1 MSNAILDANGGIESA
16 RALATA
22 HHILSSHDLC
32 QPVLYH
38 IVLTGS
44 QDIATY
50 QAVIKSL
57 IRRLRSKCRTEYFGA
72 YEMVD
77 NKGLHAHCFILIETS
92 KKTPYK
98 ILDVNDGEYLHKL
111 ALRHKLEDK
120 DGTKKRIHVSKPK
133 NRMHQGQFFARP
145 VGEELLADCMKWCS
159 YEYKKR
165 SKEGVQ
171 SRETY
176 FNSEFKS
183 NTTKRKAEKIAKGYV
198 ASTPPLDAP
207 AANQEA
213 DVFIE
218 TPVFAAPAR
227 LEGVL
232 TMSSVEIVDVI
243 NAMRGPGK
251 AELRH
256 DDFLRKLRTHPG
268 IEARNFSGFYVG
280 GNGKQE
286 PCYYLPK
293 REAELMVMSEVF
305 PKSGE
310 SLEVQQPSNSTT
322 SNTNN
327 PFHRIGFPM
336 GRATNHIHSEKESHE
351 GRTTT
356 RVCQA
361 NSSQDTG
368 TSQSTVTSPGSRE
381 TASRANHCPGY
392 DCGTGQSEGCISP
405 GESRYSSTEAI
416 HPGYEDDGPAD
427 WKPEAV
433 HRRQSNGG
441 ASSQGCDTRQPIS
454 HNPGGTTVLTPAQN
468 YIASRYEEAIGQ
480 QLDLNA
486 VRAYLMAHGIPRT
499 PAQVVYDL
507 DETYGFYGYTASHP
521 APPAMT
527 LAEIDKL
534 LNRSEGGSL
543 YSASSVSR
551 TLRGAHS
558 RM

>member
-1 MSNAILDANGGIESA
+1 MSNAILDANGGIDSA
-16 RALATA
+16 RALSTA

-72 YEMVD
+72 YEMAD

-218 TPVFAAPAR
+218 TPVFAAPDH
-227 LEGVL
+227 LKGIL
-232 TMSSVEIVDVI
+232 TMSSVEIVEVI

-251 AELRH
+251 AELAHRT
-256 DDFLRKLRTHPG
+256 FMEKLRNHPG
-268 IEARNFSGFYVG
+268 INGQNFLHVYLG
-280 GNGKQE
+280 GNGEQR

-293 REAELMVMSEVF
+293 REAELMVMSEIF

-327 PFHRIGFPM
+327 PFPQVGSRLEGQSLLT
-336 GRATNHIHSEKESHE
+336 AKELQHE
-351 GRTTT
+351 RSN
-356 RVCQA
+356 RESACQA
-361 NSSQDTG
+361 SRSTGEAGNISQDHASQDNG
-368 TSQSTVTSPGSRE
+368 TSTT
-381 TASRANHCPGY
+381 
-392 DCGTGQSEGCISP
+392 
-405 GESRYSSTEAI
+405 ESRYSDTSSSALGFTGPRPRVPLASASGPTNQAI
-416 HPGYEDDGPAD
+416 RAGQEH
-427 WKPEAV
+427 
-433 HRRQSNGG
+433 GG
-441 ASSQGCDTRQPIS
+441 ATGEKHDTRSPVTTGVDERFLDTGESNSPICLI
-454 HNPGGTTVLTPAQN
+454 GQLAQETGMTPAQK
-468 YIASRYEEAIGQ
+468 YIGSLYEAGVDA
-480 QLDLNA
+480 QLDVDAL
-486 VRAYLMAHGIPRT
+486 RSFLLTQGIKRT
-499 PAQVVYDL
+499 PAQVVYELESVYSFHD
-507 DETYGFYGYTASHP
+507 YASRHP
-521 APPAMT
+521 APAPVDVAVMDRMIELMNDRDVKRLPIPA
-527 LAEIDKL
+527 L
-534 LNRSEGGSL
+534 
-543 YSASSVSR
+543 
-551 TLRGAHS
+551 
-558 RM
+558 